1 MSLQVRPYRSE
12 FEETVK
18 NLSHKAW
25 ILFKYNQDYDHQRM
39 SCVFN
44 EDGNLICVGYLR
56 HGIADNHDV
65 FEVEMPTNE
74 LALNRMDEVRA
85 ALFPTFIETCQKL
98 RNPNKKTKLVAWKDF
113 YGDRA
118 FYEGKGF
125 SSFQTYYIA
134 RRSLE
139 EPVPEV
145 RTPVGVNVKYH
156 PMESREERIQYT
168 ELENQFYQG
177 VVYRSVNVLEWMM
190 GGPELHTI
198 SAFEGDEL
206 VGSVMC
212 WQTGA
217 VERLFVIPRWRN
229 RGLGRFLITKGFEYH
244 LKNGRNEVETLVHE
258 QNKEAMSLLESMG
271 YTFPVKLVLMSMD
284 I

>member
-25 ILFKYNQDYDHQRM
+25 ILFKYNRDYDHQRM

-56 HGIADNHDV
+56 HGIADSHDV

-125 SSFQTYYIA
+125 SPFQTYYIA

-145 RTPVGVNVKYH
+145 RTPVGVNVQYH

-177 VVYRSVNVLEWMM
+177 VVYRSVNMLEWMM

-229 RGLGRFLITKGFEYH
+229 KGLGRFLITKGFEYH
-244 LKNGRNEVETLVHE
+244 RKNGRNEVETLVHE

>member
-65 FEVEMPTNE
+65 FEIEMPTNE
-74 LALNRMDEVRA
+74 LALNRMDEVRT
-85 ALFPTFIETCQKL
+85 ALFPTFMDSCQKL
-98 RNPNKKTKLVAWKDF
+98 RNSNKKTKLVAWKDF

-118 FYEGKGF
+118 FYEEKGF
-125 SSFQTYYIA
+125 SPFQTYYIA

-139 EPVPEV
+139 EAVPEV

-177 VVYRSVNVLEWMM
+177 VVYRSVNMLEWMM

-229 RGLGRFLITKGFEYH
+229 KGLGRLLITKGFEYH
-244 LKNGRNEVETLVHE
+244 QKNGRNEVETLVHE